1 MAQHSSVVASE
12 TPMQSSVI
20 RLLPLKTP
28 AVTQPF
34 FLFVNAGKYDTAITS
49 RYSSVISENN
59 GCVGHKYNLSIDY
72 KGTMERQKIC
82 TEQAEVFF
90 II

>member
-1 MAQHSSVVASE
+1 
-12 TPMQSSVI
+12 MQSSII
-20 RLLPLKTP
+20 RLLPLRTP
-28 AVTQPF
+28 AVTQSF
-34 FLFVNAGKYDTAITS
+34 FLYVNVGRIKYNRSIAS

-59 GCVGHKYNLSIDY
+59 DCIGHKYNLSIDY
-72 KGTMERQKIC
+72 KGTMERQETC